1 MGDGQFASG
10 KLCQLGADRPRRQSG
25 GLSVNRHSCQ
35 CLSVKIS
42 EVSLTPALV
51 QVINRRVVQGV
62 MISRLEMLLLIPATV
77 RFGASLRCTLLAAG
91 LPEAVEV

>member
-1 MGDGQFASG
+1 MGNLPVVNSAS
-10 KLCQLGADRPRRQSG
+10 SG
-25 GLSVNRHSCQ
+25 LIGPGVSPVAYPSIDTVANAC
-35 CLSVKIS
+35 SVKIS
-42 EVSLTPALV
+42 GVPLTPALV
-51 QVINRRVVQGV
+51 QVINRRVVQGE